1 MMTAS
6 KKIQNTYCIRASM
19 IYCISQRKQ
28 GLLSKQAV
36 AWGDSIRIPRCILLQ
51 RIGKTLKK
59 QIIGKHKIRNKNIK
73 KNDKS

>member
-1 MMTAS
+1 
-6 KKIQNTYCIRASM
+6 
-19 IYCISQRKQ
+19 
-28 GLLSKQAV
+28 
-36 AWGDSIRIPRCILLQ
+36 LLQ